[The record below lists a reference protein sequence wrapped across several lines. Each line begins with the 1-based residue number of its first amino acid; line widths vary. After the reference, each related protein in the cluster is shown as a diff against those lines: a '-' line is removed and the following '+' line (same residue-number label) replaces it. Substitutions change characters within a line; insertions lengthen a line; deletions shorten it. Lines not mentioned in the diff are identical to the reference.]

1 MLFLWCF
8 TAMGQIVFTDGFETG
23 NTVLGIPSG
32 WTAEASGWVAN
43 NNTTTSYSRQPHT
56 GTWYCQIP
64 YNQTKWMFKQVSLET
79 GKTYSFAMWAKQDV
93 TTGASIAVKYGTSA
107 TSASM
112 TNTVVASTAV
122 SNTWLYI
129 TGDFTVATTGTYYIG
144 ILGTVNNTPWYVCI
158 DDISLEALGA
168 NPPNCANIA
177 SPANSGTN
185 VLPTATLNW
194 TSGGGAPTGYK
205 LYFGTD
211 NPPTNIVNGT
221 NLGLVTT
228 YDPTPDLSY
237 STNYYWKVV
246 PYNAYGDATGCS
258 IWSFTTAADPTIV
271 TLPYSEKFDA
281 VTAPAF
287 PNGWTTKV
295 SSSTASAVVT
305 TTTSST
311 PYSSPNH
318 AYLYNYSDN
327 AATLIL
333 TSPPVSANL
342 NTLKLKF
349 YAKNGGSGN
358 LLVGTMD
365 SPTGTFTQIQSITL
379 TSTYTQYTVD
389 LSSYVG
395 SNHYIAFKHANG
407 GTYRT
412 IYIDDFY
419 LEALP
424 VTPIFS
430 VNPTSKDFGS
440 LIANNVSTSQTFTVT
455 NTGVGTL
462 TFAAGS
468 ITLTGANADQF
479 TLTDNNTYPIN
490 LTANQT
496 CTVSVKFSPTSAGAK
511 SASLQFI
518 HNTTG
523 SPSSVALTG
532 NALAVGSLFESF
544 EGTWLPT
551 AWSADASSWNQ
562 STAAAYDGTKSASL
576 YTISAI
582 TDKKLMT
589 PKVSVTGSSQLTY
602 YAKASSSNQYLQI
615 KYSTDK
621 TSWTNIGSQI
631 TLTSTFTPYTVDLS
645 SLSGQNVYL
654 AFSAST
660 NTTYSY
666 FYVDYVMGPVITQEA
681 PVAATIGVPA
691 NSATGISPTSSLT
704 WSANPAG
711 GIPTGYKIYLGT
723 DNPPTNIVNG
733 TDLGLVTTYDP
744 NPDMS
749 YSTTYYW
756 QIVPYNT
763 IGNASSCPVWSF
775 STMADPSITSFP
787 FVESFDG
794 ATFPPTNWA
803 TQKTFGSGNPG
814 TWERYTAGTYP
825 TCTPHSGAA
834 MSRYNSYNLSSGTKG
849 TLTTPPLK
857 FVDDAYRVKFWMYR
871 DNGSANADLVN
882 VYYNTT
888 NTLIGATLLGTINRS
903 RTLAPVVATDGW
915 YEYTYNMPTGATG
928 TGRYIIFEG
937 VSAYG
942 NNMFIDDVTV
952 EAIPAV
958 PTLTIN
964 PTSKNYGNV
973 MCGNTSA
980 QTFTISNGGGGT
992 LTITNGGITI
1002 TGTNADQFTLT
1013 DNNTYPINLTTGQ
1026 SATVSVAFAPTTAG
1040 AKSANLQIAHNAAG
1054 SPSSADLSGTA
1065 YECNAQSIPY
1075 SENFD
1080 GVTAPAIPLC
1090 MTVTNNNS
1098 DAKQWETTT
1107 AQKHSGTNS
1116 IMIGYGAITM
1126 NDWFFSHPLNLVAG
1140 HTYTVRFYYASH
1152 SGSYPEKLEVKW
1164 GTNATANDMTGG
1176 QIFNNANITNA
1187 IPSWVLGEGT
1197 IVPVA
1202 TGTYYIGWHGYSA
1215 ANMFNIYVDDIS
1227 VSETPASTTWT
1238 GTTNNDWATT
1248 TNWSNGLPGNITD
1261 VTIPAGLTNYPTVAS
1276 ASTIKS
1282 LVMGDGA
1289 TLLGFKL
1296 LTITD
1301 GATLTRNISG
1311 KDDYHLISSPVQ
1323 TITAG
1328 QAFPSNQNHIWVRSY
1343 DEPTGNWNNLEATS
1357 ALTPGIGYSFF
1368 MDIPSTSAV
1377 FNGQFNVGNGTY
1389 ISPALTLSGS
1399 VAGYGRYN
1407 LLGNPYPATLD
1418 WDLGTWTKTGLE
1430 ASVWVW
1436 SDPIGA
1442 YVSWNGSAGSLSN
1455 GVIPVAQ
1462 GFFVKGTDLAF
1473 SASIRIPI
1481 DATRHNQQGF
1491 YKEAPQKV
1499 LRLDVT
1505 NSVNPYQN
1513 SLFVQYTENATAGFD
1528 DQFDTR
1534 KMSDLD
1540 ETPELWAMAGE
1551 TRVSIDALPSI
1562 EQNSEVDV
1570 WFKPGVDAQ
1579 YTLTASGMET
1589 FANGDVAYLI
1599 DNLTGYK
1606 QNINQNPV
1614 YTFSAQAAPASSRF
1628 KITFSGVGIENPTT
1642 TSMGAYSLNGRI
1654 IVQLTDAA
1662 TGVLNITNMAGQ
1674 KMTSQSFS
1682 NVNEITTNGTY
1693 RPGIYLVSVTTAT
1706 GTITRK
1712 VVVL

>member
-43 NNTTTSYSRQPHT
+43 NNTTTTYSRQPHT

-144 ILGTVNNTPWYVCI
+144 ILGTVNYTPWYVCI

-205 LYFGTD
+205 LYYGTD

-228 YDPTPDLSY
+228 YDPSPDMSY
-237 STNYYWKVV
+237 STSYYWKVV
-246 PYNAYGDATGCS
+246 PYNAYGDATSCS

-281 VTAPAF
+281 VTTPAF

-365 SPTGTFTQIQSITL
+365 SPTGTFTQIQSVTL

-412 IYIDDFY
+412 IYLDDFY

-424 VTPIFS
+424 VTPVFS
-430 VNPTSKDFGS
+430 VNPTSKDYGTVISGS
-440 LIANNVSTSQTFTVT
+440 SSAAQIFTIS

-462 TFAAGS
+462 TINAGG
-468 ITLTGANADQF
+468 ITLTGANTNQF
-479 TLTDNNTYPIN
+479 SLTDNNTYPIN
-490 LTANQT
+490 LT
-496 CTVSVKFSPTSAGAK
+496 V
-511 SASLQFI
+511 
-518 HNTTG
+518 
-523 SPSSVALTG
+523 
-532 NALAVGSLFESF
+532 
-544 EGTWLPT
+544 
-551 AWSADASSWNQ
+551 
-562 STAAAYDGTKSASL
+562 
-576 YTISAI
+576 
-582 TDKKLMT
+582 
-589 PKVSVTGSSQLTY
+589 
-602 YAKASSSNQYLQI
+602 
-615 KYSTDK
+615 
-621 TSWTNIGSQI
+621 
-631 TLTSTFTPYTVDLS
+631 
-645 SLSGQNVYL
+645 
-654 AFSAST
+654 
-660 NTTYSY
+660 
-666 FYVDYVMGPVITQEA
+666 
-681 PVAATIGVPA
+681 
-691 NSATGISPTSSLT
+691 
-704 WSANPAG
+704 
-711 GIPTGYKIYLGT
+711 
-723 DNPPTNIVNG
+723 
-733 TDLGLVTTYDP
+733 
-744 NPDMS
+744 
-749 YSTTYYW
+749 
-756 QIVPYNT
+756 
-763 IGNASSCPVWSF
+763 
-775 STMADPSITSFP
+775 
-787 FVESFDG
+787 
-794 ATFPPTNWA
+794 
-803 TQKTFGSGNPG
+803 
-814 TWERYTAGTYP
+814 
-825 TCTPHSGAA
+825 
-834 MSRYNSYNLSSGTKG
+834 
-849 TLTTPPLK
+849 
-857 FVDDAYRVKFWMYR
+857 
-871 DNGSANADLVN
+871 
-882 VYYNTT
+882 
-888 NTLIGATLLGTINRS
+888 
-903 RTLAPVVATDGW
+903 
-915 YEYTYNMPTGATG
+915 
-928 TGRYIIFEG
+928 
-937 VSAYG
+937 
-942 NNMFIDDVTV
+942 
-952 EAIPAV
+952 
-958 PTLTIN
+958 
-964 PTSKNYGNV
+964 
-973 MCGNTSA
+973 
-980 QTFTISNGGGGT
+980 
-992 LTITNGGITI
+992 
-1002 TGTNADQFTLT
+1002 
-1013 DNNTYPINLTTGQ
+1013 GQ
-1026 SATVSVAFAPTTAG
+1026 SATVSVAFSPTTAG
-1040 AKSANLQIAHNAAG
+1040 AKTANLQVTHNASG
-1054 SPSSADLSGTA
+1054 SPSTIALTGTS
-1065 YECNAQSIPY
+1065 YDCFAQSIPY

-1090 MTVTNNNS
+1090 MTVTNNNN
-1098 DAKQWETTT
+1098 DDKLWA
-1107 AQKHSGTNS
+1107 TNAATYKS
-1116 IMIGYGAITM
+1116 APNAMMIGYNSNLAM
-1126 NDWFFSHPLNLVAG
+1126 NDWFFSQPLSLQAG
-1140 HTYTVRFYYASH
+1140 HQYTLRFYYRVQTASFI
-1152 SGSYPEKLEVKW
+1152 EKLEVKW
-1164 GTNATANDMTGG
+1164 GTSPDASNMTSGSL
-1176 QIFNNANITNA
+1176 FDNNNISAVTWQLA
-1187 IPSWVLGEGT
+1187 EVSFTPAS
-1197 IVPVA
+1197 
-1202 TGTYYIGWHGYSA
+1202 TGTFYIGWHGYSDKDKH
-1215 ANMFNIYVDDIS
+1215 NLLVDDIAIT
-1227 VSETPASTTWT
+1227 ETPASTTWT
-1238 GTTNNDWATT
+1238 GTTNNDWATA

-1296 LTITD
+1296 LTITN

-1323 TITAG
+1323 SITAG

-1389 ISPALTLSGS
+1389 ISPALTLSGT

-1418 WDLGTWTKTGLE
+1418 WDLGLWTKTGLE

-1462 GFFVKGTDLAF
+1462 GFFVKGTDLAS

-1505 NSVNPYQN
+1505 NSVNPYKN

-1693 RPGIYLVSVTTAT
+1693 RPGVYLVSVTTAT